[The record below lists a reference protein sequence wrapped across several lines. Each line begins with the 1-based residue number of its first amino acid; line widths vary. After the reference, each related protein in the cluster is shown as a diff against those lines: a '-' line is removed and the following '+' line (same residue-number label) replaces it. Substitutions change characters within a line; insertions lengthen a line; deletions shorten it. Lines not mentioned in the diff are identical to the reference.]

1 MRPEKKQLVAE
12 VDRHLG
18 KSDYV
23 FLVNYTKLTVAETAD
38 VRSQLAAEGGEF
50 HVIKNSILQ
59 VAARERGLPD
69 LAEFLGGQVAIVVGG
84 NNAAGVAKVLKE
96 YHKTKDKVDVR
107 GGALGPHK
115 LTADDVKALADL
127 PPLPVLR
134 GQLLGVLQ
142 APAQKLVS
150 LLQAPAQ
157 QLLNVLDAKVKAD
170 GGEAA

>member
-1 MRPEKKQLVAE
+1 MRPEKKQLVTE

-23 FLVNYTKLTVAETAD
+23 YLVNYTKLTVSETAD
-38 VRSQLAAEGGEF
+38 LRGLLSAEGAEF

-69 LAEFLGGQVAIVVGG
+69 LAQFLAGQVGIVVGG
-84 NNAAGVAKVLKE
+84 RNPAGVAKVLKE
-96 YHKTKDKVDVR
+96 YHKSKDRVELR
-107 GGALGPHK
+107 GGALGAHR
-115 LTADDVKALADL
+115 LSADDVKALADL

-157 QLLNVLDAKVKAD
+157 QLLNVLDAKAKAD
-170 GGEAA
+170 GGETA